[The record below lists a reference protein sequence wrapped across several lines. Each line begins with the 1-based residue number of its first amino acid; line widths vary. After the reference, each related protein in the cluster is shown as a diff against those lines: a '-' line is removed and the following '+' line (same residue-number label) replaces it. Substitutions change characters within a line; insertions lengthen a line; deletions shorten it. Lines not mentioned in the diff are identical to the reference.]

1 MKHLFTTVVLALT
14 MCSVAFAQ
22 QSKSDETLEFRP
34 HWSIGVQGGAGYTV
48 GETNNFGKLISPAA
62 TLNFQWQF
70 HHAFGLRLGL
80 GGWQAKMA
88 TVLPE
93 EHIYPFRFGQLN
105 ADLMMDLTSLFG
117 GFNHKRICST
127 YIFAGVGGAYGYD
140 NSAAAANRS
149 YFSHYWEQKFFF
161 PVRTGLGVDFRLS
174 EVISLGLEGNVN
186 FYSDEFNSKVGKGFS
201 PDMHFNLLAGL
212 KFNLGKNTRPS
223 QAYADKVAAQEAA
236 EAAERAAAQK
246 AAAEKAA
253 AEKAAAEKAAAE
265 KAARERAEAAERAAA
280 EKAAA
285 EKAAAERAAL
295 AAANSKDL
303 TFGIGSA
310 YITKNSDA
318 KIAELADFLKANP
331 DFTVTVTGYADKQT
345 GSSKVNF
352 ECSQKRAEAVAAR
365 LVKLGVE
372 ASRITKEYKGDTVQ
386 PFSVND
392 QNRAVI
398 CTVK

>member
-105 ADLMMDLTSLFG
+105 ADRMMDLTSLFG

-186 FYSDEFNSKVGKGFS
+186 FFSDEFNSKVGKGFS

-223 QAYADKVAAQEAA
+223 QAYADKVAAQEA
-236 EAAERAAAQK
+236 EAAA
-246 AAAEKAA
+246 
-253 AEKAAAEKAAAE
+253 
-265 KAARERAEAAERAAA
+265 
-280 EKAAA
+280 
-285 EKAAAERAAL
+285 KAAAERAAL
-295 AAANSKDL
+295 AAANSKEL

-310 YITKNSDA
+310 YITKKSEA
-318 KIAELADFLKANP
+318 KIVELADFLKANQ
-331 DFTVTVTGYADKQT
+331 DFTVDVVGYADKQT
-345 GSSKVNF
+345 GSSKVNL
-352 ECSQKRAEAVAAR
+352 ECSQKRAAAVVAK
-365 LVKLGVE
+365 LVKLGVSE
-372 ASRITKEYKGDTVQ
+372 NRITTSYKGDTVQ
-386 PFSVND
+386 PFAVND
-392 QNRAVI
+392 KNRAVI